1 MEIFQYFRDKQNRKI
16 GVVLVDINFSER
28 KLGFGWSLCAE
39 NRGDRFDRNF
49 GVTVARERAKKRGEA
64 GFRGLPEKME
74 GLAETMK
81 LRARRILQND
91 RIKLTLGARKEPEF
105 FVQKC
110 GRMMEYIQ
118 KPD

>member
-28 KLGFGWSLCAE
+28 KLSFGWSLCAE
-39 NRGDRFDRNF
+39 NRGDRFDRDF
-49 GVTVARERAKKRGEA
+49 GVMVARERAKKRGEA

-74 GLAETMK
+74 GLAKTVEF
-81 LRARRILQND
+81 RARRILQND
-91 RIKLTLGARKEPEF
+91 RIKLTLGGREEPKF
-105 FVQKC
+105 FVQEC
-110 GRMMEYIQ
+110 GRLEYTQ